1 VLERLIDHA
10 ALFPPASMSL
20 DEALAEDRAARESE
34 AAFVMARFVVPARLL
49 QDLPPDRPALSVVL
63 SGTEDAALLPGTD
76 GVEAVELVLQ
86 AARPCA
92 QDLIATYRELEPLGV
107 ETYFELVF
115 DGGWRDSLP
124 ATIGAI
130 AALGARVKLRCG
142 GAYTPT
148 VEQVALVIAACR
160 EAGAPFKCTAGLH
173 HAMRRGEEHGFLNIL
188 AATTAPNARL
198 EEVLAEEDPAALDLE
213 APDRSLFTSFGSCSW
228 REPVD
233 DLEALGLLA

>member
-1 VLERLIDHA
+1 
-10 ALFPPASMSL
+10 
-20 DEALAEDRAARESE
+20 
-34 AAFVMARFVVPARLL
+34 VPARLL
-49 QDLPPDRPALSVVL
+49 RDLPRDRPALSVVL
-63 SGTEDAALLPGTD
+63 SGTEDAALLPGTE
-76 GVEAVELVLQ
+76 GVEAVESVLD
-86 AARPCA
+86 APRPRP
-92 QDLIATYRELEPLGV
+92 QDLIAAYRELEPLGV

-115 DGGWRDSLP
+115 DDGWRDSLP

-148 VEQVALVIAACR
+148 VEQVALVIASCR
-160 EAGAPFKCTAGLH
+160 EAAVPFKCTAGLH
-173 HAMRRGEEHGFLNIL
+173 HAVRRGHEHGFLNIL

-198 EEVLAEEDPAALDLE
+198 EEVLAEEDPGALDLD